1 MSRQLNVAHFIDNLN
16 SIDSIDDSI
25 DYSSSS
31 ISALEGATSAH
42 HAAQQQQ
49 QQDEDLS
56 IFSNTHFFDF
66 DMGCSTDIAVSV
78 DDLLMQ
84 QEKQLQSKFGAS
96 PSSAHVNTSGSSSST
111 SPSFPDT
118 FDLQFDTQQL
128 EDLQQFSLANELLPA
143 DAFVTPAEPIH
154 NNTNSNK
161 RKMVHTVQQQQQQQP
176 RLLPAVAAA
185 PAVPEF
191 AEPAPKKRKASVV
204 PAAPAATPAPTIDE
218 SNMTPAERA
227 LAEED
232 KRRRNTAASARFRV
246 KKKMREQQMERAA
259 KELQEKVQTLETK
272 IMQLE
277 MENKWLK
284 NLVVE
289 KNEARDISDLLD
301 MKTKILAST
310 IKTEKS

>member
-1 MSRQLNVAHFIDNLN
+1 MSRQLSVSHFIDNLN

-25 DYSSSS
+25 DYSSTS
-31 ISALEGATSAH
+31 ISTLEGATSAH

-96 PSSAHVNTSGSSSST
+96 PAAQVTPSGSSSST
-111 SPSFPDT
+111 SPSFQDS
-118 FDLQFDTQQL
+118 FELQFDTQQL

-143 DAFVTPAEPIH
+143 DAFVAPAEPIQS
-154 NNTNSNK
+154 TNK
-161 RKMVHTVQQQQQQQP
+161 RKMVSTVQQQP
-176 RLLPAVAAA
+176 RLLPAVAPAA
-185 PAVPEF
+185 PEF
-191 AEPAPKKRKASVV
+191 AEPAPKRRKASVV
-204 PAAPAATPAPTIDE
+204 PAASASTPAATATAPIDE
-218 SNMTPAERA
+218 SAMTPAERA